1 MSKEIYS
8 EKEVLEELKDY
19 FVYKLDLE
27 NNKNDIMIFC
37 NNEFWFSARKK
48 STMDKID
55 NIGLSEIFK
64 SCNSIDSLDDIF
76 YDEED
81 LLEELNLLVN
91 NNDIVDYMKTFLEE
105 VYGANCILE

>member
-8 EKEVLEELKDY
+8 EKEILERLKDY
-19 FVYKLDLE
+19 FIYKLDLE
-27 NNKNDIMIFC
+27 NNKNDIMIFY
-37 NNEFWFSARKK
+37 NNKFWFSARKK
-48 STMDKID
+48 STMDKIN

-81 LLEELNLLVN
+81 LLKELNLLVN
-91 NNDIVDYMKTFLEE
+91 DNDIVNYMKTFLEN